1 MLGGLP
7 NPCHPVCEAEVPSPR
22 EGHTNEGATRLL
34 LPLVRRGGY
43 KKKSMTQPDYDR
55 IAEALNQAMHRT
67 PTVAGRVD
75 VGEAMKLL
83 GYEFDSTDVRFN
95 FTRFIEICLK

>member
-1 MLGGLP
+1 M
-7 NPCHPVCEAEVPSPR
+7 VADKWER
-22 EGHTNEGATRLL
+22 ATLL
-34 LPLVRRGGY
+34 DES
-43 KKKSMTQPDYDR
+43 KETTMTQPDYDR
-55 IAEALNQAMHRT
+55 IAKALNQAMHRT